1 METTERFPQRLGN
14 LAGEREIPTFPP
26 PIIAGQRNQQKKG
39 DWTATT
45 DSGTLSARSDE
56 GTPGGKVLKSRGPYL
71 LQTDTGRVHA
81 DFNYRRGSQEL
92 FKAWP
97 APDLELVSVAR
108 KRGKFSKTQTA
119 FPRAE

>member
-1 METTERFPQRLGN
+1 MSGRGNGAAMETTERFPQRLGN

-71 LQTDTGRVHA
+71 LQTDNNSANQIVASVQAPLHGTGCAFDPLTGIATVS
-81 DFNYRRGSQEL
+81 GSSE
-92 FKAWP
+92 
-97 APDLELVSVAR
+97 SR
-108 KRGKFSKTQTA
+108 
-119 FPRAE
+119 